1 MNKKIAIYYLK
12 KFPEVMSYALA
23 IDCAINRGWISDGLR
38 LEKFDGMPEHL
49 KNAAFTVYRNNL
61 FAEGLK

>member
-12 KFPEVMSYALA
+12 KFPNVLDYALA

-38 LEKFDGMPEHL
+38 LEKFESMPDHL
-49 KNAAFTVYRNNL
+49 KNASMTVYRENL
-61 FAEGLK
+61 FREAY